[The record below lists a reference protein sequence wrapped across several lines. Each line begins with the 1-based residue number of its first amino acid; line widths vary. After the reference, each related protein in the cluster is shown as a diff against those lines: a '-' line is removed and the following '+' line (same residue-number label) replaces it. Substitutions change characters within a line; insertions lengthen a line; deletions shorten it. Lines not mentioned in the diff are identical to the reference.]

1 MHRTG
6 LENGLLNEGNT
17 NRMTLL
23 FQTIQQVA
31 ALKKILPCIVLF
43 LLFSTVSARAQWT
56 IVAPNL
62 LGTQSYQMSSITHQ
76 SGIVWAGTKE
86 VFMSSDFGNSWTK
99 RSPTIKANDVVRH
112 INFFDAMIGIVGTD
126 KGEVYLTR
134 DQGMTWSMIRLV
146 SSAAYSA
153 FLGSPDNIIIA
164 GHTSGEMTVTRDGGA
179 TWVNTV
185 VGTYTPDVK
194 ALLGSSALALK
205 GVKPAVGNSELHL
218 MKTTDYG
225 SSWVELPGIMDF
237 DTYSFDVDPCDP
249 QYVYVVNEDGSVTR
263 DFMAQIYRSTD
274 GGNSWLVSDQQ
285 PIPGS
290 TEYYSGSIWLT
301 GNAIFVQTVAN
312 GILRS
317 TDRGVSWT
325 NIGGPSA
332 TFDTRLVC
340 AMNANL
346 VFAADNNGSIW
357 RTQNSGGD
365 SLTIGSPYQTLSSSP
380 LRLFSTDSLISCDTP
395 VVSMVWLRGGLCK
408 FPKVIGE
415 KITGRDSLDYKI
427 VTGIGDSL
435 RGNDSARLSFQPR
448 GSGDR
453 RGYYVILLDD
463 GSEIAIPLE
472 GYGKFIKYI
481 EPFTVS
487 ASTDTIGGWV
497 AVPFTIIG
505 LDRPQDIE
513 MTVNFDPS
521 LTYLGSFD
529 NNGKQ
534 IDVPNQSWQ
543 GRARILVPK
552 DVIRLD
558 SASGFAYFIV
568 YPREGPCPQVF
579 FDSISIT
586 SPTAPCEYTLGAGV
600 VADVCPPEG
609 CGIMI
614 LTNFILKGEM
624 PDLRA
629 FPNPSSGVLFITSD
643 KTVGDVQI
651 RITDENGKQHYTN
664 QAKLLASQKI
674 ELDLHH
680 LPAGRYTLEA
690 ASEQGRRTLS
700 FIMLR

>member
-1 MHRTG
+1 
-6 LENGLLNEGNT
+6 
-17 NRMTLL
+17 MTLL
-23 FQTIQQVA
+23 FQKIQQVT
-31 ALKKILPCIVLF
+31 ALRKIPKSIVLF
-43 LLFSTVSARAQWT
+43 LLFSAVCANAQWT
-56 IVAPNL
+56 NVAPNL
-62 LGTQSYQMSSITHQ
+62 LGAQSYQMSSITHQ

-86 VFMSSDFGNSWTK
+86 VFMSSDFGTTWTK
-99 RSPTIKANDVVRH
+99 RTPPVKSNDVVRY
-112 INFFDAMIGIVGTD
+112 INFFDAMIGVVGTD
-126 KGEVYLTR
+126 KGEVYMTR
-134 DQGMTWSMIRLV
+134 DQGITWSLIRQV
-146 SSAAYSA
+146 SSVGAIA
-153 FLGSPDNIIIA
+153 FLGSPDNIIISCHA
-164 GHTSGEMTVTRDGGA
+164 ANGEMVSTRDGGA
-179 TWVNTV
+179 TWLVQSL
-185 VGTYTPDVK
+185 GTYTPDVK
-194 ALLGSSALALK
+194 ALLGSSAIALV
-205 GVKPAVGNSELHL
+205 GYKPAVGNSELHL
-218 MKTTDYG
+218 MKTIDYG
-225 SSWVELPGIMDF
+225 VSWTSLPGIMDF

-249 QYVYVVNEDGSVTR
+249 QFIYVVNEDGSVTR

-274 GGNSWLVSDQQ
+274 GGNSWLISDQQ

-301 GNAIFVQTVAN
+301 GNAIFLQTVAN
-312 GILRS
+312 GIMRS
-317 TDRGVSWT
+317 TDKGLSWT
-325 NIGGPSA
+325 YIGGPSA

-365 SLTIGSPYQTLSSSP
+365 SLAIGSPYQALNSSP
-380 LRLFSTDSLISCDTP
+380 LRLFSTDSLINCDTP
-395 VVSMVWLRGGLCK
+395 IVSMVRLTGGLCK

-415 KITGRDSLDYKI
+415 KITGKDSLDYKI
-427 VTGIGDSL
+427 VKGIGDSL
-435 RGNDSARLSFQPR
+435 RGNDSAYLSFQPR

-453 RGYYVILLDD
+453 RGYYIILLED

-472 GYGKFIKYI
+472 GFGKYIKYV

-497 AVPFTIIG
+497 AVPFAFTG
-505 LDRPQDIE
+505 LDRPQDVE
-513 MTVNFDPS
+513 LTVNFDQS

-534 IDVPNQSWQ
+534 IDIPNQSWQ

-552 DVIRLD
+552 EVIRLD

-568 YPREGPCPQVF
+568 YPREGPCPQVH
-579 FDSISIT
+579 FDSMSIT

-600 VADVCPPEG
+600 IAEVCPPEG

-643 KTVGDVQI
+643 KNIGDVQI
-651 RITDENGKQHYTN
+651 RISDENGKQHYTS

-674 ELDLHH
+674 ELDLHN
-680 LPAGRYTLEA
+680 LPEGRYHLEA
-690 ASEQGRRTLS
+690 ASEQGKRTLS